1 MSILVTGC
9 AGFIGSHCVD
19 RMLGPG
25 DVERAYADVSR
36 ARQLLGYRPSM
47 EFIDGMRIF
56 ASWYLSEGG
65 LQDGITEP

>member
-1 MSILVTGC
+1 
-9 AGFIGSHCVD
+9 
-19 RMLGPG
+19 MLGPG